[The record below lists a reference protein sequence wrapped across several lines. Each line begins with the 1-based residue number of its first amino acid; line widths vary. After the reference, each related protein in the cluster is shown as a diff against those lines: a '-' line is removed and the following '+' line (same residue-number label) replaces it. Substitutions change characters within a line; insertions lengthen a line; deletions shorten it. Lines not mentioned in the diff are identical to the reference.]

1 MNRIIRS
8 SLVTCLLLALAA
20 CSSSARRGTDSAAG
34 KAKTAA
40 PQAAD
45 PGSTLAAPS
54 RAETLLA
61 EGDRLQA
68 LGRCREAL
76 QQYGLAAL
84 EAGPAQQQ
92 ALVSTYMCHW
102 QMQRPKAAE
111 ESFMLWLRHEQD
123 RGRLPLRLLFQPGEV
138 QYLSDARITAPYPVW
153 LRRVADATLAS
164 QHCLT
169 LNGHAGPSA
178 VEQYADE
185 LPLRRA
191 QAVQRQL
198 ESLAPALKGRISVRA
213 ARPDEPVVGSASDD
227 LRDALDRRVDFS
239 IGPC

>member
-8 SLVTCLLLALAA
+8 SLVTCLLLALVA
-20 CSSSARRGTDSAAG
+20 CSSSARRGTDSAAA
-34 KAKTAA
+34 KAKPAA

-76 QQYGLAAL
+76 QPYGLAAL

-92 ALVSTYMCHW
+92 ALVSTYLCHW

-123 RGRLPLRLLFQPGEV
+123 RGRLPLRLLFQPGET
-138 QYLSDARITAPYPVW
+138 QYLSDARISAPYPVW

-178 VEQYADE
+178 VEQYAAE